1 MKILA
6 PVRYPLTE
14 NSRTT
19 IECALELKEN
29 EEAKEDTGEAD
40 LIVLHVDLFQDGGD
54 VSREDLRR
62 EVERE
67 FSVVDV
73 AYAVREGFI
82 VEEAILDEAAN
93 QGVDVIVVGKSRSG
107 KLRRVLRRLIQ
118 SDPDIEA
125 FLRENLDVR
134 LEVAD

>member
-19 IECALELKEN
+19 IECALKLKEK
-29 EEAKEDTGEAD
+29 EEAKEDTGGAE
-40 LIVLHVDLFQDGGD
+40 LIALHVDLFQDGGD
-54 VSREDLRR
+54 VSRKDLRR

-67 FSVVDV
+67 FSVGDV
-73 AYAVREGFI
+73 SYAVREGFI

-93 QGVDVIVVGKSRSG
+93 QEVDVIVVGKSRSG
-107 KLRRVLRRLIQ
+107 KLRSALRRLIRR
-118 SDPDIEA
+118 DPDIEA

>member
-67 FSVVDV
+67 FS
-73 AYAVREGFI
+73 
-82 VEEAILDEAAN
+82 EER
-93 QGVDVIVVGKSRSG
+93 VIAD
-107 KLRRVLRRLIQ
+107 LRG
-118 SDPDIEA
+118 P
-125 FLRENLDVR
+125 
-134 LEVAD
+134 